1 MSKKILGPLSASA
14 MALAIALPGIS
25 HAADGT
31 IDFNGEVVSNTC
43 TINGNNTG
51 KSDFIVT
58 LKSVPT
64 SALKK
69 DGDIAE
75 RTPWT
80 IALTNCTPA
89 SGNVTVYFEPG
100 PQVDFNTGRLK
111 NDTGTATNGKTY
123 ASNVEVGLLN
133 SGFQPIHLGN
143 DPSTQG
149 VDVVPI
155 GADGTATLKFYAQY
169 VATGGAATPGPVHAQ
184 VMYTLNFS

>member
-1 MSKKILGPLSASA
+1 MSKKILGPLSAGA
-14 MALAIALPGIS
+14 VALAIALPGVS

-31 IDFNGEVVSNTC
+31 IDFNGEVVSQTC

-51 KSDFIVT
+51 KSDFTVT

-100 PQVDFNTGRLK
+100 PQVDFSTGRLK
-111 NDTGTATNGKTY
+111 NDPGPINGKAAAT
-123 ASNVEVGLLN
+123 NVEVGLLN

-149 VDVVPI
+149 ADVVAI
-155 GADGTATLKFYAQY
+155 GLDGTATLKFYAQY